1 MEKLV
6 DALQLPKD
14 LMLGAMNVKLVGQYE
29 AYIENYKSILEY
41 NDKMIIIDGKNTRVT
56 IVGDKLRIICFTKDD
71 MRIKGCIYQVNFGK

>member
-41 NDKMIIIDGKNTRVT
+41 NDKIITIDGKNTRVS
-56 IVGDKLRIICFTKDD
+56 IIGDKLRIVCFNKDD
-71 MRIKGCIYQVNFGK
+71 MRIMGCFKELIFGK

>member
-41 NDKMIIIDGKNTRVT
+41 NDKIIIIDGKNTRVT
-56 IVGDKLRIICFTKDD
+56 IVGDKLRIICFTKDN